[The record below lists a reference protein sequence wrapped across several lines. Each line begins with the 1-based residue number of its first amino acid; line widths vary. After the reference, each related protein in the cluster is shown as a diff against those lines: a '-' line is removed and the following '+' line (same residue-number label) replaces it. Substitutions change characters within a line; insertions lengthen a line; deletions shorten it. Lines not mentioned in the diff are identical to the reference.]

1 MAEQILRRHG
11 SWQRLRWNILGVLG
25 CCLIPYLARLVTNP
39 VGDGPG
45 LLVATLTGSLIASLI
60 GVYLLRSLSNYP
72 GVQSSLYIFP
82 SFLTGYGIVFFTFLF
97 SRFYYSRLVF
107 ISSLLLCVAWFY
119 VAYFKAQRRSGPTI
133 GIIPVG
139 AAVELIEVPHVKWR
153 VLDDPMDDASDLS
166 AIAADLRADLSDDW
180 ERRLSDYA
188 LDGLPVYH
196 SKQLHES
203 LTGKVQLEHLSENSF
218 GSLSPVSAYMTLK
231 HLLDW
236 ITAALALLCLLPVF
250 VFVAVMI
257 RLDSPGPAIFR
268 QQRIGFR
275 GQPFTC
281 YKFRTMR
288 VAPAAAGDD
297 RSHAMTQSNDQRITR
312 IGRFLRTSRL
322 DELPQILNVLKGEM
336 SWIGPRPEATVLS
349 RWYEAEL
356 PFYRY
361 RHIVR
366 PGITGWAQVNQGHV
380 ADVDE
385 VLHKLHFDFYYIRR
399 FSPWLDILI
408 VARTIRTMVTG
419 FGAR

>member
-1 MAEQILRRHG
+1 
-11 SWQRLRWNILGVLG
+11 
-25 CCLIPYLARLVTNP
+25 
-39 VGDGPG
+39 
-45 LLVATLTGSLIASLI
+45 
-60 GVYLLRSLSNYP
+60 
-72 GVQSSLYIFP
+72 
-82 SFLTGYGIVFFTFLF
+82 
-97 SRFYYSRLVF
+97 
-107 ISSLLLCVAWFY
+107 
-119 VAYFKAQRRSGPTI
+119 
-133 GIIPVG
+133 
-139 AAVELIEVPHVKWR
+139 
-153 VLDDPMDDASDLS
+153 
-166 AIAADLRADLSDDW
+166 
-180 ERRLSDYA
+180 
-188 LDGLPVYH
+188 
-196 SKQLHES
+196 
-203 LTGKVQLEHLSENSF
+203 
-218 GSLSPVSAYMTLK
+218 MTLK

>member
-1 MAEQILRRHG
+1 M
-11 SWQRLRWNILGVLG
+11 RLLTKS
-25 CCLIPYLARLVTNP
+25 AD
-39 VGDGPG
+39 DGLG
-45 LLVATLTGSLIASLI
+45 LLIATLIGSLIASLI

-72 GVQSSLYIFP
+72 GVQSSLYIIP
-82 SFLTGYGIVFFTFLF
+82 SFLTGYGIVFFSFLF
-97 SRFYYSRLVF
+97 GRLYYSRIVF
-107 ISSLLLCVAWFY
+107 ISSLMLCVGWFY
-119 VAYFKAQRRSGPTI
+119 VAYFKAQRRRGLTI
-133 GIIPVG
+133 GIIPIG
-139 AAVELIEVPHVKWR
+139 AAAQLAEIQQIEWR
-153 VLDDPMDDASDLS
+153 MLTDPMEDASNLS
-166 AIAADLRADLSDDW
+166 AIAADLRADLPDEW

-196 SKQLHES
+196 CKQLYES

-236 ITAALALLCLLPVF
+236 IIAALALITLLPVLAII
-250 VFVAVMI
+250 AVLI
-257 RLDSPGPAIFR
+257 KLDSPGPAIFR

-275 GQPFTC
+275 GRPFTC
-281 YKFRTMR
+281 YKFRSMR

-385 VLHKLHFDFYYIRR
+385 VHNKLHFDFYYIRR

-408 VARTIRTMVTG
+408 VARTIKTMMTG